1 VRLVARLVFCSFQA
15 VPGRSDDFSRKGIQV
30 VHGLGGGTGGG
41 MGSLLSQHM
50 LDQYP
55 DKILKFYSVIPSRI
69 SMSIP
74 EVYNTVLTLQYLDD
88 NIHQIFCMDYD
99 TIDRIHKENQ
109 DKEHE
114 YNWISSCMSGI
125 TTCLRSAGVALKQH

>member
-1 VRLVARLVFCSFQA
+1 VRLAARLVSCSFHA
-15 VPGRSDDFSRKGIQV
+15 LPERSGNFSRKGIQV

-41 MGSLLSQHM
+41 LGSLLSHNM
-50 LDQYP
+50 LEQYP

-74 EVYNTVLTLQYLDD
+74 DVYNTVLTLQYLND
-88 NIHQIFCMDYD
+88 NIHQIFCIDYD

-109 DKEHE
+109 EKKNE
-114 YNWISSCMSGI
+114 YDWMSSCMSGI
-125 TTCLRSAGVALKQH
+125 TTCLRSAKVKRKT